1 MNDFMKIINNKCIY
15 LPVCLWCI
23 IQVMKLVIE
32 YIKTKK
38 INFKRLVGA
47 GGMPSSHSGI
57 VCCLASCVGKEYGFD
72 SGVFAIALIMAFVVM
87 YDAAGVRRA
96 AGKQAAILNKMLETP
111 EMTKIEVQ
119 GKLVELL
126 GHTPI
131 QVFVGAVLGFVVGY
145 IFLNIN

>member
-1 MNDFMKIINNKCIY
+1 MDDFMKIINNKCIY
-15 LPVCLWCI
+15 LPICLWCI
-23 IQVMKLVIE
+23 IQVLKIVIE

-57 VCCLASCVGKEYGFD
+57 VCCLASCIGKEYGFD

-145 IFLNIN
+145 IF